1 MSISG
6 FLMRVCHRQL
16 ESLRPLTIG
25 DALCPLAGH
34 VLPDALAK

>member
-6 FLMRVCHRQL
+6 VSMLVCHRQL

-25 DALCPLAGH
+25 DALCPLAGRG
-34 VLPDALAK
+34 LRNALAK